1 MKTIKQLL
9 DCVRGRNIP
18 AEFENQNVDYKAALR
33 DEIKNLAG
41 TYHLLKKNGP
51 EIFAILEQDADEI
64 VPRKVMD
71 IIAPFCEVQQ
81 FGNNDRIIFKRKLG
95 RSRGKTYVTRAT
107 AAGVY
112 ETFRLDRETFEI
124 SSYAYGG
131 AGIVDWERYLD
142 GEEDLTDIYEILV
155 EGLVDRVFEDIQGC
169 LLSAWDAAGRPAANR
184 VLANGFDGAKMASL
198 INTVT
203 AYGDPVIYCHAQFAA
218 TMANVITDGQN
229 YKMSDED
236 IRDFRNQGYIG
247 RFAGAPVVVMPNS
260 FTDETNTKTVW
271 HPGFAYVMP
280 AGKEKLVKVALV
292 GQTHMKQ
299 VDNEDWS
306 MEIQFYKKIGVALSA
321 QPHYWGIYLN
331 TAIECP
337 GWEEKTQQMID
348 AVTGA

>member
-1 MKTIKQLL
+1 MKTVKQLL

-18 AEFENQNVDYKAALR
+18 AEFEGQNVDYKAALR
-33 DEIKNLAG
+33 DEIKKLAG
-41 TYHLLKKNGP
+41 TYRLLEKNGP
-51 EIFAILEQDADEI
+51 EVFAILEQDADEI

-71 IIAPFCEVQQ
+71 VIAPFCEIQQ
-81 FGNNDRIIFKRKLG
+81 YGNNDRIIFKRKLG
-95 RSRGKTYVTRAT
+95 RNRGKTYVTRAT

-142 GEEDLTDIYEILV
+142 GEEDLMDIYDILV
-155 EGLVDRVFEDIQGC
+155 EGLIDRVFEDIQGC
-169 LLSAWDAAGRPAANR
+169 LLESWNAAGRPAANR
-184 VLANGFDGAKMASL
+184 VLANGFDAAKMSSL
-198 INTVT
+198 ISTVG

-218 TMANVITDGQN
+218 TMVNVITDGMN

-260 FTDETNTKTVW
+260 FADETNSKLVW
-271 HPGFAYVMP
+271 NPGFAYVLP
-280 AGKEKLVKVALV
+280 AGKEKLIKVALV

-299 VDNEDWS
+299 VQNEDWS
-306 MEIQFYKKIGVALSA
+306 MEIQFYKKMGVALA
-321 QPHYWGIYLN
+321 AEPHYWGIYLN
-331 TAIECP
+331 TAIEAP
-337 GWEEKTQQMID
+337 GWDNSKY
-348 AVTGA
+348 VL